1 MSGKIPDDRGF
12 YFLPTVPDF
21 ADISDNRHKSV
32 SETPCSILYLPPPP
46 NWWRVFEYGGS
57 DFFFLKEADKIWT
70 PTLSRTNFSKV
81 LTKNEPF
88 RFHFFKGHRQHFKDQ
103 AKFQGFGCLSSL
115 EGGGGG
121 LQIKNGMSLPPWYLI
136 LHHTGFVWLS
146 KENIL
151 IFVTLETS
159 LG

>member
-1 MSGKIPDDRGF
+1 MSEKIPDDRGF
-12 YFLPTVPDF
+12 YFLPTVPEF

-32 SETPCSILYLPPPP
+32 PETPCSILYLPPSPQLMTGF
-46 NWWRVFEYGGS
+46 WIWGFG
-57 DFFFLKEADKIWT
+57 FFLFKKEADKIWT

-115 EGGGGG
+115 EGGGGC
-121 LQIKNGMSLPPWYLI
+121 KWKMECPSLLGIWFSTI
-136 LHHTGFVWLS
+136 LALCDFLKKTF
-146 KENIL
+146 
-151 IFVTLETS
+151 
-159 LG
+159 